1 MPSGEHNKELYC
13 VSGAKLQHILR
24 PFEGFLPKIVLDKM
38 RDKRR
43 KEAIFAQGFF
53 HPLRLMKAL
62 QHLNKYFAKY
72 RFKLL
77 MGVLIT
83 IIARVFSLVMPP
95 YVNKSIQAVE
105 QYVQQPKGSESAIE
119 MVLLQYI
126 GIIIGAA
133 LLSGFFTF
141 LMRQTII
148 NVSRYI
154 EADLKNEVFKHYMRL
169 HQSFYKNN
177 RTGDLMSRISE
188 DVSEVRM
195 YVGPAIMYGIQTLT
209 LFVCLVPL
217 MFLKDAKLAAYTLL
231 PLPVLSVLIYFIS
244 RVIHKRSAQVQQ
256 FLSALS
262 TFTQETFSGIS
273 VIKAYG
279 IEKSVHREL
288 ADLAEEGRDK
298 SMALAK
304 VNAWFFPMMLLL
316 IGVSNLFV
324 IYIGGRQY
332 IQGEID
338 SIGIILE
345 FIIYVNMLTWPVATV
360 GWLTSIIQ
368 RAEASQQRINDFLH
382 TVPAIVNQAS
392 TTQPIRGA
400 ISFKNVSFTYPET
413 GIKAIDNLSF
423 EVTPG
428 MSLAII
434 GKTGSGKSTIIELI
448 TRMYDVDS
456 GVIEIDGIPIQ
467 SHDLIS
473 LRRSMGVV
481 PQDSF
486 LFSDTIYNNIAF
498 GADDPTQEAVI
509 QAAKW
514 AVVHQNIEGFQKGYD
529 TVLGERGITL
539 SGGQKQRVSIAR
551 ALVKSPEIFLLDDC
565 LSAVDT
571 ETEEKILQNLH
582 LVAQNKTSIIV
593 SHRASAAQGADL
605 ILVID
610 HGYCVQQGTHEA
622 LLQEEGFYK
631 SLYEGQ
637 LQKKELN

>member
-1 MPSGEHNKELYC
+1 
-13 VSGAKLQHILR
+13 
-24 PFEGFLPKIVLDKM
+24 
-38 RDKRR
+38 
-43 KEAIFAQGFF
+43 
-53 HPLRLMKAL
+53 
-62 QHLNKYFAKY
+62 
-72 RFKLL
+72 
-77 MGVLIT
+77 
-83 IIARVFSLVMPP
+83 
-95 YVNKSIQAVE
+95 
-105 QYVQQPKGSESAIE
+105 
-119 MVLLQYI
+119 
-126 GIIIGAA
+126 
-133 LLSGFFTF
+133 
-141 LMRQTII
+141 
-148 NVSRYI
+148 
-154 EADLKNEVFKHYMRL
+154 
-169 HQSFYKNN
+169 
-177 RTGDLMSRISE
+177 
-188 DVSEVRM
+188 
-195 YVGPAIMYGIQTLT
+195 
-209 LFVCLVPL
+209 
-217 MFLKDAKLAAYTLL
+217 
-231 PLPVLSVLIYFIS
+231 
-244 RVIHKRSAQVQQ
+244 
-256 FLSALS
+256 
-262 TFTQETFSGIS
+262 
-273 VIKAYG
+273 
-279 IEKSVHREL
+279 
-288 ADLAEEGRDK
+288 
-298 SMALAK
+298 
-304 VNAWFFPMMLLL
+304 
-316 IGVSNLFV
+316 
-324 IYIGGRQY
+324 
-332 IQGEID
+332 
-338 SIGIILE
+338 
-345 FIIYVNMLTWPVATV
+345 MLTWPVATV

-382 TVPAIVNQAS
+382 TVPAILNQAS
-392 TTQPIRGA
+392 TAQPIQGA

-467 SHDLIS
+467 SHNLTS

-498 GADDPTQEAVI
+498 GADNPTQEAVI
-509 QAAKW
+509 QAAKM
-514 AVVHQNIEGFQKGYD
+514 ADVHKNIEGFQKGYD

-551 ALVKSPEIFLLDDC
+551 ALVKSPQIFLLDDC

-610 HGYCVQQGTHEA
+610 HGHCVQQGTHQA

-637 LQKKELN
+637 LQKKN